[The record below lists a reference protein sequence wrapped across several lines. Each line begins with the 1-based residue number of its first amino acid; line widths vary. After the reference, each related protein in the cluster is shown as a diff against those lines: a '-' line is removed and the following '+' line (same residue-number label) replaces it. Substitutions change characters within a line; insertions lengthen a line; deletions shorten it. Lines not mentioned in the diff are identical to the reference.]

1 MDEEFKNAII
11 YNAILQKMEILICK
25 RIDHVMALRGNVNYS
40 NIDIFLKIISNTDK
54 EWNSIKLCIFMEYW
68 ALYPIL

>member
-1 MDEEFKNAII
+1 
-11 YNAILQKMEILICK
+11 MEILICK